1 MSYKYFFNS
10 VTIITFSVWPSPI
23 FPCSFAL
30 QILSSCH
37 HLRFSICIFFI
48 PSLYLCPSLCY
59 PYCLFI
65 FSVSKTLSI
74 PRMHKKAKRY
84 QSLLPILSPLLLHAH
99 SHLFTFVLQ
108 VLTETHWCHWSVYFN
123 RLLVKTSRKASIKS
137 SMPKKIFTSLTNIN
151 PGFGKWGGW
160 SLSCQRLVRHWRN
173 CFEPDW
179 NFELFLHIN

>member
-1 MSYKYFFNS
+1 MNPPIISHKYFFNS

-30 QILSSCH
+30 QILSSCYY
-37 HLRFSICIFFI
+37 LCFSICIFFI

-59 PYCLFI
+59 LYCLFI

-108 VLTETHWCHWSVYFN
+108 VF
-123 RLLVKTSRKASIKS
+123 
-137 SMPKKIFTSLTNIN
+137 
-151 PGFGKWGGW
+151 
-160 SLSCQRLVRHWRN
+160 
-173 CFEPDW
+173 DW
-179 NFELFLHIN
+179 NSMVSLVCLLQSAPSQDQQKGQYKKLYA